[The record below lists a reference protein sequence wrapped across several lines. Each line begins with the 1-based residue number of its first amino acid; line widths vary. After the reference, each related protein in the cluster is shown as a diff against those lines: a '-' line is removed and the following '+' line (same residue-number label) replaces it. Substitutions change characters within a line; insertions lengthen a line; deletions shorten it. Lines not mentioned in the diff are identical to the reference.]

1 MKFAIRFSMSL
12 MMAFLFAGCFQK
24 QNSTIQQTPSA
35 ATQTD
40 DKATPIVEKKS
51 PENPAADFARLRK
64 WVGKC
69 ANDQNRKNNQ
79 NIFDEPEFKTHLI
92 EILGKDE
99 FENLLEHFSGCF
111 GDDFVYEKKG
121 FLVLLGISEPHPQLV
136 DYGMIAVNLKTR
148 ETHIFFVDEQK
159 LTSFSNTQG
168 DGTLPLEIKE
178 NILIYT
184 EEAPLIGTTKQRPGD
199 GYGCY
204 AVLPK
209 NWNTDWEERPY
220 IFFITDNGGKAPD
233 DGVMNI
239 EGKDVLL
246 KVKSQT
252 EKKDKSGRTRVDW
265 VYENKNIRAHFN
277 MEISGMP
284 DDSAVDYEGSLTV
297 STGDKSQTVQIKA
310 FCGG

>member
-1 MKFAIRFSMSL
+1 MKFTIQFSLLLIAAIY
-12 MMAFLFAGCFQK
+12 FAGCFQK
-24 QNSTIQQTPSA
+24 QNSNKSPTPSDTIQTDNNSA
-35 ATQTD
+35 
-40 DKATPIVEKKS
+40 PLIEKK
-51 PENPAADFARLRK
+51 PTENPARDLTQLRK
-64 WVGKC
+64 WIGKC
-69 ANDQNRKNNQ
+69 ANDTGAKNNR
-79 NIFDEPEFKTHLI
+79 NIFDDPQFKAHLSVI
-92 EILGKDE
+92 IGKDE
-99 FENLLEHFSGCF
+99 FQNLLEHFSSCF
-111 GDDFVYEKKG
+111 GGDLVYEKKG

-136 DYGMIAVNLKTR
+136 DYGMVAVNLKTR
-148 ETHIFFVDEQK
+148 ETHIFFVDAQK

-184 EEAPLIGTTKQRPGD
+184 EEAALIGTTKQIPGD

-204 AVLPK
+204 AVLPE
-209 NWNTDWEERPY
+209 NWNTDWDKRPY

-233 DGVMNI
+233 DGVINI

-252 EKKDKSGRTRVDW
+252 EKKDKSGRTKVDW

-277 MEISGMP
+277 MGISGKP
-284 DDSAVDYEGSLTV
+284 DDSAVGYEGSLTV